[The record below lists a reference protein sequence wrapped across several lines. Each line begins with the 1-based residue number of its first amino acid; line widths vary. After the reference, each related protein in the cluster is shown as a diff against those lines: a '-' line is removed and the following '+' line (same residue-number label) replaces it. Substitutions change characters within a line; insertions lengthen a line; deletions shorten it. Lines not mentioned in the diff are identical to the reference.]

1 MTGREITVGIDIGT
15 TSVKALAVDG
25 DGTVLASARV
35 PHPLRAAPG
44 RLEHDADAAWR
55 AGVCDAYGTVVAGC
69 QDAAEGGGAGG
80 SRGGDSDVRA
90 VAVSAMVPSLTAVD
104 ATGHPVAPGLLYG
117 DARGTGEPGADPA
130 ASGEAAGFLRW
141 LAGEAPE
148 AAGFWPAQAVAN
160 RALCGRAV
168 LDFATAWCTS
178 PLFDGQG
185 WSAPVLDAAG
195 VRPEQLPDVIAGDGP
210 VGRVGDSPDGAL
222 VGPGT
227 VDALAAQYVAGAD
240 QVGDVLVILGATL
253 IVWAVVPGWV
263 ERPGLWSVPHIVPG
277 LCLVGGASNAGGLFV
292 DWAGRLLAD
301 PPGTI
306 DLTVPATDVPVWL
319 PYLRGERTPLHD
331 PNARAE
337 LSGLHIGH
345 GRAELRRAAY
355 EASGFVTRRII
366 DRAYEPSDP
375 APRADGRAG
384 LGLRPPDE
392 PGDDGTVG
400 GPGRLADA
408 PARPRRIVVV
418 GGGVRAAGWV
428 QALADC
434 TGLDVDIAAVP
445 DASALG
451 AAFLARCTAGLE
463 TAATEG
469 RRWARTA
476 STTSP
481 DPTWVDVCQER
492 YHRFLTRTEAA
503 ETGDTA

>member
-55 AGVCDAYGTVVAGC
+55 AGVCDAYSAVVAGSRD
-69 QDAAEGGGAGG
+69 DAAGSGVGGAG
-80 SRGGDSDVRA
+80 GGDSDVRA

-104 ATGHPVAPGLLYG
+104 ATGRPVAPGLLYG
-117 DARGTGEPGADPA
+117 DARGAGEPGADPA

-141 LAGEAPE
+141 LAGEAPD

-168 LDFATAWCTS
+168 VDFATAWCTS
-178 PLFDGQG
+178 PLFDGQS
-185 WSAPVLDAAG
+185 WSASVLDAAG
-195 VRPEQLPDVIAGDGP
+195 VRPEQLPDVIGGDGP
-210 VGRVGDSPDGAL
+210 VGRIGDSADGAL

-263 ERPGLWSVPHIVPG
+263 ERPGLWTVPHTVPG
-277 LCLVGGASNAGGLFV
+277 LWLVGGASNAGGLFV

-306 DLTVPATDVPVWL
+306 DLTVPMAPADVPVWL

-331 PNARAE
+331 PHARAE

-345 GRAELRRAAY
+345 GRAELRRATY

-366 DRAYEPSDP
+366 DRAYEPPD
-375 APRADGRAG
+375 AA
-384 LGLRPPDE
+384 PPD
-392 PGDDGTVG
+392 V
-400 GPGRLADA
+400 
-408 PARPRRIVVV
+408 PARPRRIVAV

-434 TGLDVDIAAVP
+434 TGLDVDVAAVP

-463 TAATEG
+463 SAATDG

-476 STTSP
+476 STTTP
-481 DPTWVDVCQER
+481 DPAWSAPCQDR
-492 YHRFLTRTEAA
+492 YHRFLARTKAA
-503 ETGDTA
+503 EPGDPK